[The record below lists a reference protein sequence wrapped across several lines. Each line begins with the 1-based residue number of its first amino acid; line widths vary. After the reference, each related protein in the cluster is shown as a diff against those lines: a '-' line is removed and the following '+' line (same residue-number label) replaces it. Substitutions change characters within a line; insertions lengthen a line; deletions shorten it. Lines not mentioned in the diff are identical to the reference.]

1 MIKVSRYWH
10 CLGRLKS
17 IAVQLCLLIPVSL
30 EAQSQNG
37 VRYED
42 LKFETLAFD
51 QPSSEVHTIME
62 QVKVLF
68 LEDHSLPLV
77 SLFARFRGGT
87 SHFSREE
94 QGAVTAVPMLLRSG
108 GTTQLSPD
116 SINTLL
122 EHYAINVS
130 FGRDGKSSF
139 SSLNT
144 LTDFLDE
151 SLSIWELL
159 LTQPRF
165 SREMVQVWQN
175 QELDYLRR
183 SERDPN
189 TMAIRT
195 FNQLMFGDHPTGW
208 TLRPEDLELQH
219 LEPEALRMIHSKIF
233 CQENLILG
241 VTGDTTWPDILPKIH
256 KLIASIPLC
265 KTNLKKIIPVPVTA
279 DPGIYLVPNGLPQT
293 TIIIGKQSQVSLGEH
308 NEYFASQIGNL
319 ILGGSG
325 LNSRLSNRI
334 RTQAGLSYSASSI
347 WSTPTEPPGVLA
359 AITQTKGNST
369 AAVITLILEVLQEIV
384 EEPPNYKE
392 VRDAISEISNGF
404 VFNFQSSGQIVSR
417 QMFYLAQDLPL
428 NWLSTY
434 LEKIQQVSVE
444 EVHSTFSENLA
455 SNGSEDMII
464 VVVGDRSLFEAELKQ
479 LGKVYLIAPK

>member
-1 MIKVSRYWH
+1 MIKVSSCWH
-10 CLGRLKS
+10 YLGRLKS

-219 LEPEALRMIHSKIF
+219 LEPEALRMIHRKIF

-256 KLIASIPLC
+256 KLIASIPPC
-265 KTNLKKIIPVPVTA
+265 KTNLKKIIPRAPQRSISREISFTSQKSIV
-279 DPGIYLVPNGLPQT
+279 LVSSIL
-293 TIIIGKQSQVSLGEH
+293 VFLMMCLEH
-308 NEYFASQIGNL
+308 SEKVLQREEEEGGG
-319 ILGGSG
+319 GGSRRTKSENHSQRFG
-325 LNSRLSNRI
+325 KTNANKGTKSRL
-334 RTQAGLSYSASSI
+334 
-347 WSTPTEPPGVLA
+347 
-359 AITQTKGNST
+359 
-369 AAVITLILEVLQEIV
+369 
-384 EEPPNYKE
+384 
-392 VRDAISEISNGF
+392 
-404 VFNFQSSGQIVSR
+404 
-417 QMFYLAQDLPL
+417 
-428 NWLSTY
+428 
-434 LEKIQQVSVE
+434 
-444 EVHSTFSENLA
+444 
-455 SNGSEDMII
+455 
-464 VVVGDRSLFEAELKQ
+464 
-479 LGKVYLIAPK
+479 

>member
-1 MIKVSRYWH
+1 M
-10 CLGRLKS
+10 
-17 IAVQLCLLIPVSL
+17 
-30 EAQSQNG
+30 
-37 VRYED
+37 
-42 LKFETLAFD
+42 
-51 QPSSEVHTIME
+51 
-62 QVKVLF
+62 
-68 LEDHSLPLV
+68 
-77 SLFARFRGGT
+77 
-87 SHFSREE
+87 
-94 QGAVTAVPMLLRSG
+94 
-108 GTTQLSPD
+108 
-116 SINTLL
+116 
-122 EHYAINVS
+122 
-130 FGRDGKSSF
+130 
-139 SSLNT
+139 
-144 LTDFLDE
+144 
-151 SLSIWELL
+151 
-159 LTQPRF
+159 
-165 SREMVQVWQN
+165 
-175 QELDYLRR
+175 
-183 SERDPN
+183 
-189 TMAIRT
+189 
-195 FNQLMFGDHPTGW
+195 
-208 TLRPEDLELQH
+208 
-219 LEPEALRMIHSKIF
+219 
-233 CQENLILG
+233 
-241 VTGDTTWPDILPKIH
+241 
-256 KLIASIPLC
+256 
-265 KTNLKKIIPVPVTA
+265 
-279 DPGIYLVPNGLPQT
+279 PNGLPQT

-369 AAVITLILEVLQEIV
+369 AAVITLILEVLQEMV

-392 VRDAISEISNGF
+392 VRDAIAEISNGF